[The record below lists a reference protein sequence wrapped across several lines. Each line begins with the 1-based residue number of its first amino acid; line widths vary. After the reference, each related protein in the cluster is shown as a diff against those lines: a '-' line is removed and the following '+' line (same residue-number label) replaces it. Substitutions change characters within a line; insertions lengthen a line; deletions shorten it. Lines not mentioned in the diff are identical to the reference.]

1 MNDAHK
7 PSLRT
12 RLLHHVM
19 WPLALTWLLGT
30 AAAAITANFFT
41 EQAFDRA
48 LLDDAYSV
56 AANVRQQR
64 DGLELVLTP
73 REVSAVLFDQVETVL
88 FAVTRPDGS
97 LLAGHAGLHPPPLA
111 TGVDHAFAD
120 IGVQGRTF
128 RAVTLQRQQ
137 PFAFVVVMAQTTQS
151 RNALL
156 NRLLLYSIGPQ
167 MLLLV
172 LLAWWLRRAIQNDLR
187 PLAQL
192 QRAVDQRDAS
202 DLTPVAVS
210 ASSRDVSR
218 LGSAVNSLLLRLGD
232 SIRAQREFAGNVAH
246 ELRTPLAGIRALAD
260 YGLAQHK
267 PEIWREQLQRI
278 ATSQTRASHLVD
290 QLLALALA
298 DETGAL
304 PQMVPLRLDQV
315 VRNAVLRYLPRADA
329 AGADLGASG
338 LDTPVT
344 VVGNEALIEGM
355 LNNLVDNAL
364 RYGRTGCTGKPGSA
378 RITVAL
384 AREPEGVVLS
394 VSDEGPGVPPEAQQG
409 LRQRWAQGTAGE
421 RLGQGAGLG
430 LAIVSRYAALM
441 SARFDLACGPDGKG
455 LQARLVFPLLPDLPH
470 NVLRNVLPNA
480 PPGSQERERG

>member
-1 MNDAHK
+1 MTDAQK

-30 AAAAITANFFT
+30 AVAAITANFFT

-64 DGLELVLTP
+64 EGLELVLTP

-111 TGVDHAFAD
+111 AGVDHAFAD

-128 RAVTLQRQQ
+128 RAVTVQRQE

-156 NRLLLYSIGPQ
+156 NRLLLYAIGPQ
-167 MLLLV
+167 VLLLA
-172 LLAWWLRRAIQNDLR
+172 LLAWWLRRAIQNDLQ

-192 QRAVDQRDAS
+192 QQAVDQRDAS
-202 DLTPVAVS
+202 DLTPVVVS

-267 PEIWREQLQRI
+267 PEIWHEQLQRI

-304 PQMVPLRLDQV
+304 PQMVPLRLVQV

-364 RYGRTGCTGKPGSA
+364 RYGRTGEPGSA

-384 AREPEGVVLS
+384 AREADGVVLS
-394 VSDEGPGVPPEAQQG
+394 VSDEGPGVPADAQQG
-409 LRQRWAQGTAGE
+409 LRQRWAQGAAGE

-430 LAIVSRYAALM
+430 LAIVSRYAELM
-441 SARFDLACGPDGKG
+441 HARFVLASGPNGIG
-455 LQARLVFPLLPDLPH
+455 LHARLVFSL
-470 NVLRNVLPNA
+470 
-480 PPGSQERERG
+480 